1 MKSNKIMTEKK
12 IINILISGKKSEV
25 ILILSHN
32 KQKCLINAVFPNGE
46 NFNAES
52 SDYFSALVYIRNK
65 YPNYIFL
72 CKGAK
77 KNVYPSGM
85 SRDMSEGV
93 IAYELTLGKRAE
105 LKDTVNIFDYDNN
118 HVDCTPQQQQE
129 FFNQWLISIRENN
142 VK

>member
-1 MKSNKIMTEKK
+1 MTEKR

-25 ILILSHN
+25 MLILSYD
-32 KQKCLINAVFPNGE
+32 KKKCLINAVLPNGKHLNIE
-46 NFNAES
+46 G
-52 SDYFSALVYIRNK
+52 SDYFSALVNMRNK

-93 IAYELTLGKRAE
+93 IAYELTLGKKAE
-105 LKDTVNIFDYDNN
+105 LKDTVNIFDYDDN

-129 FFNQWLISIRENN
+129 FFNQWLISIRD
-142 VK
+142 K

>member
-1 MKSNKIMTEKK
+1 MTSNKIMKETKVV
-12 IINILISGKKSEV
+12 NILMSGKKSEV
-25 ILILSHN
+25 SLILSN
-32 KQKCLINAVFPNGE
+32 DKRKCLINAVFPNGE
-46 NFNAES
+46 NFDAES

-85 SRDMSEGV
+85 SRDMGGGV

-105 LKDTVNIFDYDNN
+105 IKDMVNIFDYDDDN
-118 HVDCTPQQQQE
+118 VDCTPQQQQE
-129 FFNQWLISIRENN
+129 FFNQWLISIRES
-142 VK
+142 KSK